1 MKRPAVEQLE
11 IERPRTRRRISSHRK
26 LKNSNIPAQPR
37 DGLVADDETGQIKE
51 QDSQENHKHSEDEV
65 FSGLLDGP
73 CAFLFNIR
81 RFPFV
86 AY

>member
-1 MKRPAVEQLE
+1 MKRPAQQHLE
-11 IERPRTRRRISSHRK
+11 TERPRTRRRLSSQRK
-26 LKNSNIPAQPR
+26 FKNSNGLAQPR
-37 DGLVADDETGQIKE
+37 DGLVADDETGLKHE

-73 CAFLFNIR
+73 CTFLFNSR
-81 RFPFV
+81 PFPFV